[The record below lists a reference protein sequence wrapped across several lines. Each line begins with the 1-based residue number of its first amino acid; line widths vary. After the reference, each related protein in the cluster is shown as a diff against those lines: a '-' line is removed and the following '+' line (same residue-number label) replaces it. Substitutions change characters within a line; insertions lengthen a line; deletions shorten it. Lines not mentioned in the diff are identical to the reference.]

1 MSLKNPHF
9 PSSVAFDIIQQA
21 MSSTEIKR
29 NNAIKQCNAVFA
41 FVLTN
46 TAGET
51 DSWHVDLKET
61 GKVGKGPCNNP
72 TVTLL
77 LSEKE
82 FGDIFSNKVN
92 AQKLFMAG
100 KLKIK
105 GDVLKVT
112 KLERILKSD
121 QIESR
126 L

>member
-1 MSLKNPHF
+1 
-9 PSSVAFDIIQQA
+9 

-72 TVTLL
+72 TG
-77 LSEKE
+77 E
-82 FGDIFSNKVN
+82 
-92 AQKLFMAG
+92 
-100 KLKIK
+100 
-105 GDVLKVT
+105 
-112 KLERILKSD
+112 
-121 QIESR
+121 
-126 L
+126 

>member
-1 MSLKNPHF
+1 
-9 PSSVAFDIIQQA
+9 

-29 NNAIKQCNAVFA
+29 NNAIKQYNAVFA

-92 AQKLFMAG
+92 PQKLFMAG

>member
-1 MSLKNPHF
+1 LISRKPARL
-9 PSSVAFDIIQQA
+9 
-21 MSSTEIKR
+21 
-29 NNAIKQCNAVFA
+29 
-41 FVLTN
+41 
-46 TAGET
+46 
-51 DSWHVDLKET
+51 
-61 GKVGKGPCNNP
+61 GKVLAITLLVSKCNSEAVLHTDN
-72 TVTLL
+72 TILVTLL

-82 FGDIFSNKVN
+82 FGDILSNKVN

-105 GDVLKVT
+105 GYVLKVT